1 MSSYGPNAY
10 NSQTIAPQ
18 PPAKAKRRLLSKLL
32 SAGQAALP
40 FHRTHQQIPQSLWED
55 MTPERWREMEQRHD
69 GDFQYNWNEQFIQIY
84 VPQLWGRLYL
94 FLAALAKVIVIYFTF
109 FFIITQCIS
118 FPLSDYDVP
127 FLIHSS
133 VLYLEWIFLP
143 CALIW
148 AQFELSTNF
157 RTNLWFLRPRL
168 LFEFNRQT
176 GMVTLYR
183 PGRLV
188 RFSHPFVEFDC
199 VLTSAPTQLGFMRY
213 GLMLVHR
220 YQGYRRGIP
229 AALLLTKLSEPRD
242 EMLRLW
248 NFIQCYMDVSQPLPD
263 ILALEA
269 GRLNDPTTAKVDKKT
284 GRTPRYWR
292 DMDEA
297 TFAQTIRQT
306 VRTYPDPMMGE
317 TIPVVAD
324 RESC

>member
-1 MSSYGPNAY
+1 MQKYSPNAY

-18 PPAKAKRRLLSKLL
+18 PPAKAKRLLSKLL
-32 SAGQAALP
+32 WLGQTPLP
-40 FHRTHQQIPQSLWED
+40 FHRTHQQIPQSLLEEI
-55 MTPERWREMEQRHD
+55 TPERWRQMEQHN
-69 GDFQYNWNEQFIQIY
+69 GGEVQYNWNEQSIQIY
-84 VPQLWGRLYL
+84 VPQLWGQFYLYL
-94 FLAALAKVIVIYFTF
+94 SVLAKAVVIYFTF

-133 VLYLEWIFLP
+133 ILYLEWIFLP

-176 GMVTLYR
+176 GMVTLYKR
-183 PGRLV
+183 WQRV
-188 RFSHPFVEFDC
+188 RFSHPFVEFDG
-199 VLTSAPTQLGFMRY
+199 VLRSAPTQLGFMRY

-220 YQGYRRGIP
+220 YQGYWRGIP
-229 AALLLTKLSEPRD
+229 ASLMLPKRSEPRD